1 MQTDKL
7 LYRVDEAAQA
17 LGLSRARLYQ
27 LIAAGEVPAIRVG
40 GAIRL
45 PAEHLRKWIH
55 ERLEE
60 QRRGAQ

>member
-1 MQTDKL
+1 MQVDKL
-7 LYRVDEAAQA
+7 LYRVDGAAHA

-27 LIAAGEVPAIRVG
+27 LIAAGKVPAIRVG

-45 PAEHLRKWIH
+45 PAEQLKQWIN

-60 QRRGAQ
+60 RRRDAE